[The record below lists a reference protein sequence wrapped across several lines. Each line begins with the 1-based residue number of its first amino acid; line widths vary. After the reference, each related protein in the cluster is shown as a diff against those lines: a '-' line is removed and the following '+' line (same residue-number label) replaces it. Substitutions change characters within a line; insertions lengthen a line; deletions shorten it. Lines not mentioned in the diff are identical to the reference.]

1 MHTICFV
8 TCLYLLIRQIMKIP
22 ITFASKLNAT
32 HLANVKNTWCTW
44 AAKSLEL
51 LVSDLVCDVRHSKS
65 AQYALLVTV
74 EKSKIKTGFAEKMEI
89 LTKIG
94 VDELVAEFNK
104 DPNIPTARRAE
115 KSPTTGKPLVG
126 GESVTLLMCIE
137 VTMLRIHLCRRS
149 GRHGFHVRGGHRGQC
164 DHRHHCTCRYRRPR
178 VFGLEEGYKKGDI
191 RDYPNILGQD
201 RRHQCR

>member
-8 TCLYLLIRQIMKIP
+8 TCLYLLIRQIMRIP

-32 HLANVKNTWCTW
+32 HLASVKNTWCTW

-51 LVSDLVCDVRHSKS
+51 LVSDLVCDVRHRQSES

-89 LTKIG
+89 LKKMG

-104 DPNIPTARRAE
+104 NPNIPTAKRAE

-137 VTMLRIHLCRRS
+137 VTMLFIRLCR
-149 GRHGFHVRGGHRGQC
+149 Q
-164 DHRHHCTCRYRRPR
+164 
-178 VFGLEEGYKKGDI
+178 
-191 RDYPNILGQD
+191 
-201 RRHQCR
+201 

>member
-32 HLANVKNTWCTW
+32 HLASVKNTWCTW

-94 VDELVAEFNK
+94 VDELV
-104 DPNIPTARRAE
+104 
-115 KSPTTGKPLVG
+115 
-126 GESVTLLMCIE
+126 
-137 VTMLRIHLCRRS
+137 ML
-149 GRHGFHVRGGHRGQC
+149 
-164 DHRHHCTCRYRRPR
+164 
-178 VFGLEEGYKKGDI
+178 
-191 RDYPNILGQD
+191 
-201 RRHQCR
+201 